1 MLSNS
6 WRIPSCNNFMI
17 TVCGHVGERKLR
29 QNGLE
34 YFILL
39 SCMDVSIYHNRELAD
54 EGIKGNSM
62 VPRVSCMW
70 LNPRGG
76 NYKTIAPVPGDAAG
90 LSGREL
96 EMSGGWCW
104 QRLTKETV
112 WHRAKRTKRGWKKL
126 GLPFASTG
134 AVGVL
139 YRRRGECVDWFIVF
153 KIYSVLNG
161 LVLSKC
167 FVVSAYCH
175 YFTRD

>member
-90 LSGREL
+90 LSGWEL

-112 WHRAKRTKRGWKKL
+112 WHRARCTKRLEEAGPSFRQHWSGRCVVQKERRVCWLVYCFQDLFCLKW
-126 GLPFASTG
+126 FG
-134 AVGVL
+134 A
-139 YRRRGECVDWFIVF
+139 
-153 KIYSVLNG
+153 K
-161 LVLSKC
+161 
-167 FVVSAYCH
+167 
-175 YFTRD
+175 